1 MQNDLKAN
9 SFYGLAITLIVG
21 FLWLTTFVSVVN
33 LPSESSYWV
42 VGFALLLLRV
52 FAYTGL
58 FIIAHDSMHQSL
70 APSFPELN
78 HQIGRGALALY
89 AGLLFDVCELNHI
102 SHHNNPESE
111 HDPDYCVK
119 TPDNPVSWY
128 CGFMLNYLSASQI
141 LRLSLVFLV
150 CYATL
155 LVFSEDALFKL
166 IIFCVIP
173 LFLSSIQLFLFGTWL
188 PHRKSKSRSADET
201 PRSLALHP
209 LISLAACY
217 HFGYHK
223 EHHSFPHIPWFRL
236 PLLRQQCLKS
246 TAVRDSCN

>member
-9 SFYGLAITLIVG
+9 SFYGLAITLTVG
-21 FLWLTTFVSVVN
+21 LLWLTTYISIVK
-33 LPSESSYWV
+33 LPFEDSYWFI
-42 VGFALLLLRV
+42 GFVLLLLRV

-70 APSFPELN
+70 APSYPELN
-78 HQIGRGALALY
+78 HKIGRCALSLY
-89 AGLLFDVCELNHI
+89 AGLLFDVCELNHT
-102 SHHNNPESE
+102 SHHNHPESE
-111 HDPDYCVK
+111 HDPDYCVR
-119 TPDNPVSWY
+119 TPDNPISWY

-141 LRLSLVFLV
+141 LRLLLVLMV
-150 CYATL
+150 CYAPL
-155 LVFSEDALFKL
+155 QIFSEDSLSKL

-188 PHRKSKSRSADET
+188 PHRKSKSADET
-201 PRSLALHP
+201 PRSLSVLP

-217 HFGYHK
+217 HFSYHK

>member
-9 SFYGLAITLIVG
+9 SLYGLAITLTIV
-21 FLWLTTFVSVVN
+21 FLWLTTYISVVK
-33 LPSESSYWV
+33 LPLENIYWTI
-42 VGFALLLLRV
+42 GFALLFLRV

-70 APSFPELN
+70 APSYPKLN
-78 HQIGRGALALY
+78 HQIGRCALALY
-89 AGLLFDVCELNHI
+89 AGLLFDVCKLNHI
-102 SHHNNPESE
+102 SHHNDPESE
-111 HDPDYCVK
+111 HDPDYCVR
-119 TPDNPVSWY
+119 TSDNPISWY
-128 CGFMLNYLSASQI
+128 CGFMFNYLSASQI
-141 LRLSLVFLV
+141 LRLSLVLLV
-150 CYATL
+150 CYAPL
-155 LVFSEDALFKL
+155 QFFSEDPLLKL

-188 PHRKSKSRSADET
+188 PHRKSKYADQT

-217 HFGYHK
+217 HFGYHR

-236 PLLRQQCLKS
+236 PLLRRQYLKS
-246 TAVRDSCN
+246 TAVRDSFN